1 MHDGMPYGPIQGQGQ
16 GYVALKVR
24 NSSIFK
30 IYLVRH
36 FQWELAS
43 DWWFLNQRKISKPDW
58 AWFVMSVVVL
68 VSREFWTWKKIE
80 M

>member
-1 MHDGMPYGPIQGQGQ
+1 MSFLVFVSHDFELARKLRCDLQKVFASDLIEIWYVCRDTPCGLIQCHGRGH
-16 GYVALKVR
+16 VALKVK

-43 DWWFLNQRKISKPDW
+43 DC
-58 AWFVMSVVVL
+58 
-68 VSREFWTWKKIE
+68 
-80 M
+80 